1 MNAIPMVSVVMIT
14 YNHEKY
20 IEEAIE
26 GVLMQTITFPIEL
39 IIANDNSPDNT
50 DDIVKNILK
59 NHSKSFIIRYINQK
73 ENKGMIANF
82 IDALSQCSGKY
93 IAFCE
98 GDDYWVDHL
107 KLQRQVNFLEENLEY
122 GLVATDFSILHQ
134 GNGKMEESLFK
145 NDPVRFPIYTD
156 FKEFL
161 LAAGYM
167 APCTW
172 VLRKEFLPSFKKTYI
187 DGSFAWLLDIY
198 AKSKVYVLLE
208 TTAVYRLLTES
219 ASHTKSKSKM
229 YLRAIGILE
238 IQLDYINKYK
248 LSESF
253 KLKVLK
259 RHYRLAL
266 PLLILLGQRDEIKYA
281 RIYIPKNERNFR
293 DKVLFVISRISL
305 SKELLRFV
313 FFLKDKIKI

>member
-1 MNAIPMVSVVMIT
+1 MVSVVLIT

-26 GVLMQTITFPIEL
+26 GVLMQEITFPIEL

-59 NHSKSFIIRYINQK
+59 KHSKSFIIRYINQQ

-82 IDALSQCSGKY
+82 IDALSQCNGKY

-98 GDDYWVDHL
+98 GDDYWVEPL
-107 KLQRQVNFLEENLEY
+107 KLQKQVNFLEENLEY
-122 GLVATDFSILHQ
+122 GLVATDFNILHQ
-134 GNGKMEESLFK
+134 LSGKMEESLFK
-145 NDPVRFPIYTD
+145 NDPVRFPIYSD

-172 VLRKEFLPSFKKTYI
+172 VLRKEFLPSFGKSYLDAT
-187 DGSFAWLLDIY
+187 FPWLLDIY
-198 AKSKVYVLLE
+198 AKSKVCVLLE
-208 TTAVYRLLTES
+208 TTAVYRMLPES
-219 ASHTKSKSKM
+219 ASHSKSKDKL
-229 YLRAIGILE
+229 YLRALGILD
-238 IQLDYINKYK
+238 IQLDYVDEYK
-248 LSESF
+248 LPESF

-259 RHYRLAL
+259 RHFSQTL
-266 PLLILLGQRDEIKYA
+266 PLIILLGLKDEIKNA
-281 RIYIPKNERNFR
+281 LIYIPKNERNFR
-293 DKVLFVISRISL
+293 DRILFFISRIPL
-305 SKELLRFV
+305 SKELLSFA
-313 FFLKDKIKI
+313 FFLKEKINK